1 MATLAPTVKET
12 GRGLPRGIALARW
25 NLSRALIVTKREVSD
40 MFRDWRI
47 IAPTLVLTLIF
58 PTIANWGAGRMLGFM
73 QNYGAAIIGDRLIPF
88 LLMVVG
94 FFPISVSLVIALES
108 FVGEKE
114 RHSLEPLLSSPLTD
128 TQLYVGKMFA
138 AMVPPLFASYLGI
151 TVYLVGLSLT
161 VGWQANLTLLV
172 QILLLTTIQALL
184 MVSGAVVIS
193 SQ

>member
-1 MATLAPTVKET
+1 MTLAEA
-12 GRGLPRGIALARW
+12 RHSLAG
-25 NLSRALIVTKREVSD
+25 ALIITRREMRD
-40 MFRDWRI
+40 QLRDWRI
-47 IAPTLVLTLIF
+47 IAPVIVLTLFF
-58 PTIANWGAGRMLGFM
+58 PLLMNFTAGQAVSFVER
-73 QNYGAAIIGDRLIPF
+73 YGAPVIGQRLIPF

-161 VGWQANLTLLV
+161 IGWHADLTLLI

-184 MVSGAVVIS
+184 
-193 SQ
+193 